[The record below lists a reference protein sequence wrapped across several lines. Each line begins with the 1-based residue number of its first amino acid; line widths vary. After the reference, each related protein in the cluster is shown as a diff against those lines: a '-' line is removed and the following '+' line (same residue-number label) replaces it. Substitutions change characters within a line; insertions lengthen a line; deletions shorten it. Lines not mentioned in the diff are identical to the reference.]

1 MTIEY
6 REDHFTWNPARRRF
20 LLLEPDPQTLVEVVI
35 ERTDVQAQRVHEGWH
50 LISTVDHE
58 VNAQPHLVDLWTRVT
73 RDHEDMT
80 EPDRAGESP
89 P

>member
-6 REDHFTWNPARRRF
+6 RYDHFTWNPARRRF

-35 ERTDVQAQRVHEGWH
+35 ERTDVQAQRVHEDWH

-58 VNAQPHLVDLWTRVT
+58 VNAQPHLVDLWTQIT
-73 RDHEDMT
+73 DDHKATVASDKPT
-80 EPDRAGESP
+80 D
-89 P
+89 